1 MEIIRDRLIGYEQ
14 IMVSSVKGQMFTII
28 ANPDTAR
35 NKISSMFNL
44 EIMFL
49 PEMAKFDPKYSRKTM
64 SSLQQTA
71 PLYKLSHSHRLQ
83 PFQRP
88 QNET

>member
-49 PEMAKFDPKYSRKTM
+49 PEMAKFDILNIPG
-64 SSLQQTA
+64 
-71 PLYKLSHSHRLQ
+71 
-83 PFQRP
+83 RP
-88 QNET
+88 